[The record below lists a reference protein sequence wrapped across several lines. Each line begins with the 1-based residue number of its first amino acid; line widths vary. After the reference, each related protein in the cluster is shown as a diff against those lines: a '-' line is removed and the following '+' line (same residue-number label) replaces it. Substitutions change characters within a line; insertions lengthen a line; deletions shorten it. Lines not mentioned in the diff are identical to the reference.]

1 MKAKGRAWSQSALRA
16 WNGSYTICG
25 MRADETSVHVGFA
38 SGAKG
43 TALGAMRTVAEWTGV
58 NAIHKYGVW

>member
-1 MKAKGRAWSQSALRA
+1 
-16 WNGSYTICG
+16 
-25 MRADETSVHVGFA
+25 MRADETSVHAGFA